1 MTRPDLDSGAAAG
14 ERRAVNGAVLDRF
27 LADASRDGSR
37 AVLAAA
43 TRAVTTLLGE
53 RGSCIL
59 LEGAPRVALALHQ
72 PAVKD
77 LQIDLARYPEVRAAV
92 ETGDVVTIDDAHR
105 DATLASVR
113 DLLPRSLRSVIA
125 VPISAG
131 PRCVGVILVQSTEAR
146 QLDAEARDTAALIA
160 RMAALLLVREDAGR
174 VIERP
179 SAGAVATPPRDARI
193 VVVEDDAAMAA
204 ALADALTD
212 DGYRVERAADGAA
225 GLRLASDTRPDLVVL
240 DINLPG
246 MSGFEAAAR
255 LRRDPLTS
263 DTPIL
268 FLSGAGGLPA
278 RVREAQL
285 ELVDFMPKPFA
296 LEELL
301 ARIQQGVRQAR
312 ARRNLLVAAEQDE
325 LTGLG
330 NLRLF
335 RRSVAAEH
343 ARFARYG
350 HPLSLAMI
358 DVDKLK
364 TINDRHGHS
373 AGSEALR
380 AIARVLRREARD
392 TDVVARYGGDEFV
405 VLLPDT
411 ALPDARVF
419 CVRASLEVA
428 NLRPEWG
435 GVTVSVG
442 VASLTRRDSRE
453 SEHDLL
459 RRADQAAY
467 RAKQLGGNRVC
478 VADDEPG

>member
-1 MTRPDLDSGAAAG
+1 
-14 ERRAVNGAVLDRF
+14 VNGAVLDRF
-27 LADASRDGSR
+27 LVDASRAGSG
-37 AVLAAA
+37 AVVAAA
-43 TRAVTTLLGE
+43 TRAVTSLLGE

-59 LEGAPRVALALHQ
+59 LEGAPRVVLSLDQ

-77 LQIDLARYPEVRAAV
+77 LQIDLDRYPEVRAAAR
-92 ETGDVVTIDDAHR
+92 TGDVVTIDDAHR
-105 DATLASVR
+105 DATLAPVR
-113 DLLPRSLRSVIA
+113 NLLPRSLRSVIA
-125 VPISAG
+125 VPLSTG

-146 QLDAEARDTAALIA
+146 RLDAEARDTAAVIA
-160 RMAALLLVREDAGR
+160 RMAALLLVREDAGSA
-174 VIERP
+174 IERP
-179 SAGAVATPPRDARI
+179 SAVATPIASPPRDPRI
-193 VVVEDDAAMAA
+193 VVVEDDTAMAS
-204 ALADALTD
+204 ALADALID
-212 DGYRVERAADGAA
+212 AGYRVERAGDGAA
-225 GLRLASDTRPDLVVL
+225 GLRLANATRPDLVVL
-240 DINLPG
+240 DIKLPG
-246 MSGFEAAAR
+246 LSGFDAAAC
-255 LRRDPLTS
+255 LRRDPLTC

-285 ELVDFMPKPFA
+285 ELVDFMPKPFGVD
-296 LEELL
+296 ELL

-335 RRSVAAEH
+335 RRSAAAEH

-364 TINDRHGHS
+364 TINDRHGHA

-435 GVTVSVG
+435 GVSVSVG
-442 VASLTRRDSRE
+442 VASLTSRSSRE

-467 RAKQLGGNRVC
+467 RAKELGGNRVC

>member
-1 MTRPDLDSGAAAG
+1 M
-14 ERRAVNGAVLDRF
+14 ERF
-27 LADASRDGSR
+27 LADAARDGSR
-37 AVLAAA
+37 AILAAA
-43 TRAVTTLLGE
+43 TRAVTSLLGE

-59 LEGAPRVALALHQ
+59 LEGAPRVVLALHE

-77 LQIDLARYPEVRAAV
+77 LRIDLDRYPEVRAAV
-92 ETGDVVTIDDAHR
+92 QTGDLVTIDDAQR
-105 DATLASVR
+105 DATLAEVR
-113 DLLPRSLRSVIA
+113 DLLPHDLRSVIA
-125 VPISAG
+125 VPLTAAA
-131 PRCVGVILVQSTEAR
+131 RCVGVILVQSTKAMR
-146 QLDAEARDTAALIA
+146 LDAEARDTAALVA
-160 RMAALLLVREDAGR
+160 RMAALLLVRAGGDSSGGVERSAPSSASPSPSSDAGEAR
-174 VIERP
+174 N
-179 SAGAVATPPRDARI
+179 APPRDARI
-193 VVVEDDAAMAA
+193 VIVEDDAGMAA
-204 ALADALTD
+204 ALEGALSEA
-212 DGYRVERAADGAA
+212 GYRVERAADGAT
-225 GLRLASDTRPDLVVL
+225 GLRLAHATRPDLVVL

-246 MSGFEAAAR
+246 MSGFEAAAC
-255 LRRDPLTS
+255 LRREPLTS

-268 FLSGAGGLPA
+268 FLSGAGGLPV

-285 ELVDFMPKPFA
+285 ELVDFMPKPFG
-296 LEELL
+296 LDELL
-301 ARIQQGVRQAR
+301 ARIQQGVREAR
-312 ARRNLLVAAEQDE
+312 ARRSLVVAAEQDE

-335 RRSVAAEH
+335 RRSAAAEH

-364 TINDRHGHS
+364 TINDRHGHA
-373 AGSEALR
+373 AGSDALR
-380 AIARVLRREARD
+380 GIARVLRAQARD

-419 CVRASLEVA
+419 CERVSIELAKLSLGPD
-428 NLRPEWG
+428 RG
-435 GVTVSVG
+435 GVTVSIG
-442 VASLTRRDSRE
+442 VASLSRRDSRE

-467 RAKQLGGNRVC
+467 RAKARGGNRVC

>member
-1 MTRPDLDSGAAAG
+1 
-14 ERRAVNGAVLDRF
+14 VNGAVLDRF

-43 TRAVTTLLGE
+43 TRAVTSLLGE

-105 DATLASVR
+105 DATLAPVR

-174 VIERP
+174 VIEGP
-179 SAGAVATPPRDARI
+179 SAAAVATPPRDARI

-204 ALADALTD
+204 ALADALTG

-246 MSGFEAAAR
+246 MSGFDAAAR

>member
-1 MTRPDLDSGAAAG
+1 MK
-14 ERRAVNGAVLDRF
+14 VKGAVLDRF
-27 LADASRDGSR
+27 LADASRDGSG
-37 AVLAAA
+37 AVIAAA
-43 TRAVTTLLGE
+43 TRAVTSLLGE

-77 LQIDLARYPEVRAAV
+77 LQIDLARYPEVRAAAR
-92 ETGDVVTIDDAHR
+92 TGDVVTIDDAHR
-105 DATLASVR
+105 DATLAPVR
-113 DLLPRSLRSVIA
+113 ALLPRSLRSVIA
-125 VPISAG
+125 VPLSAG

-160 RMAALLLVREDAGR
+160 RIAALLLVRADAGGA
-174 VIERP
+174 IEQP
-179 SAGAVATPPRDARI
+179 VGEVATSTAPPPRDARI
-193 VVVEDDAAMAA
+193 VVVEDDAATAS
-204 ALADALTD
+204 ALADALTGA
-212 DGYRVERAADGAA
+212 GYRVERAADGAA
-225 GLRLASDTRPDLVVL
+225 GLRLANETRPDLVVL

-246 MSGFEAAAR
+246 MSGVETAAC

-278 RVREAQL
+278 RVRDAQL
-285 ELVDFMPKPFA
+285 ELVDFMPKPFG
-296 LEELL
+296 LDELL
-301 ARIQQGVRQAR
+301 TRIQQGVRQAR

-335 RRSVAAEH
+335 RRSAAAEH

-364 TINDRHGHS
+364 TINDRHGHD

-428 NLRPEWG
+428 NLRPGWG

-442 VASLTRRDSRE
+442 VASLTIRSSRE

-467 RAKQLGGNRVC
+467 RAKELGGNRVC